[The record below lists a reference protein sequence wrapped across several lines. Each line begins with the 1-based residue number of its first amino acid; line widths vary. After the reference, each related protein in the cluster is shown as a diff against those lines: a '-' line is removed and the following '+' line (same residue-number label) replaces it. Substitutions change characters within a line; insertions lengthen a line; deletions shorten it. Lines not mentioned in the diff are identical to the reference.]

1 MKRPVSARHA
11 IDVFSKRRKSSISN
25 ALFERR
31 ALNSIQNQTNI
42 RMAKNTEKKD
52 SRFSSFLDEIKGH
65 ISEGAQALSKMS
77 AELIEEV
84 KEKAEE
90 LYEAGS
96 EKFEQASGVIE
107 SYIDRY
113 KNDMEIK
120 SLQKEKIDLNA
131 KLGDVLYHE
140 FKKNGRIS
148 KRFLTTKKM
157 SALFSGIEQVDK
169 KILQKGKELD
179 KKK

>member
-1 MKRPVSARHA
+1 
-11 IDVFSKRRKSSISN
+11 
-25 ALFERR
+25 
-31 ALNSIQNQTNI
+31 
-42 RMAKNTEKKD
+42 MAKNTKKKD
-52 SRFSSFLDEIKGH
+52 SRFSTFFEEIKEH
-65 ISEGAQALSKMS
+65 ISEGAQALSQMS

-96 EKFEQASGVIE
+96 EKFEQASGVIQ

-120 SLQKEKIDLNA
+120 SLNKEKIQLNS
-131 KLGDVLYHE
+131 KLGDVLFHE
-140 FKKNGRIS
+140 YKKNGTIS

-157 SALFSGIEQVDK
+157 SALISSIETIDK

-179 KKK
+179 KKNG